1 MVSRLSGVPLG
12 RVFGIPIRLHWS
24 WLLLFALISW
34 SLAGYF
40 GMSLG
45 GLGGLATGRRGGRV
59 ALPPPVIP
67 GLGRLEGLLVL
78 AVVTAVLFFVSLLAH
93 ELAHSLVARRQ
104 GIRVR
109 GITLFFFGGVAEI
122 ASMPKTPGAE
132 FWVAIVGP
140 VTSLALA
147 ALFWAISLVPE
158 LPRMLAVPSEWLAR
172 TNLALAA
179 FNMLPGFP
187 LDGGRVLRSLVWRL
201 SGSARRATQVAAG
214 TGQLVGYSFMAWGVF
229 SVFTGGVANGLWQLF
244 MGTMLQGAAR
254 SQAAHAD
261 FAQTLAGLTVGQVL
275 GPDPAPRRESVTV
288 SPGTDLAEALRLME
302 ESGAA
307 QVLVEDE
314 GRVVGVLTR
323 ERVAGYLRL
332 RRETRSMGL

>member
-1 MVSRLSGVPLG
+1 MATRMSGVPLG

-45 GLGGLATGRRGGRV
+45 GLSGLTGRRGGRV

-67 GLGRLEGLLVL
+67 GLGRFEGLLVI
-78 AVVTAVLFFVSLLAH
+78 AVVTAVLFCLSLLAH

-132 FWVAIVGP
+132 FRVAIVGP
-140 VTSLALA
+140 LMSLLLA
-147 ALFWAISLVPE
+147 GVFWLVSLVPE
-158 LPRMLAVPSEWLAR
+158 LPRTLAVPSEWLAR

-187 LDGGRVLRSLVWRL
+187 LDGGRVFRSLVWRL
-201 SGSARRATQVAAG
+201 SGSARRATQVASG

-229 SVFTGGVANGLWQLF
+229 SVFTGGLASGLWQLF

-261 FAQTLAGLTVGQVL
+261 FAHTLDGITVGDAL
-275 GPDPAPRRESVTV
+275 GPEPLPARRSVTV
-288 SPGTDLAEALRLME
+288 SAGAGLAEALRLME
-302 ESGAA
+302 ESDAA

-314 GRVVGVLTR
+314 GRIVGVLTR

-332 RRETRSMGL
+332 RRERGL